1 MFTANPFTDLADLIT
16 PAMMQAYIVAMII
29 AVAAGTIIDV
39 VHKKSAK
46 YFSENAKKAQQS
58 ARRTVSGGEK
68 MGAAI
73 STITNEVLTS
83 SEFANPQRRMSHLM
97 TMWGFILFVVSTVVM
112 IFGGVES
119 GIWPLLWHIG
129 ALSVC
134 VGGYWF
140 WFFIR
145 CDVNSEGHPWYKL
158 VRADLFIVSLLMTTT
173 FALLWSFC
181 SLRCCGL
188 NSRTCSSNRLRLT
201 RRRSR
206 SWTVPRRTCLTLV
219 K

>member
-1 MFTANPFTDLADLIT
+1 
-16 PAMMQAYIVAMII
+16 
-29 AVAAGTIIDV
+29 
-39 VHKKSAK
+39 
-46 YFSENAKKAQQS
+46 
-58 ARRTVSGGEK
+58 
-68 MGAAI
+68 
-73 STITNEVLTS
+73 
-83 SEFANPQRRMSHLM
+83 
-97 TMWGFILFVVSTVVM
+97 MWGFILFVVSTVVM

-119 GIWPLLWHIG
+119 GIWPMLWHIG

-173 FALLWSFC
+173 FALLWSIIGGILLFAIFILA
-181 SLRCCGL
+181 STVLFTTVCGL

-201 RRRSR
+201 RRRSPN
-206 SWTVPRRTCLTLV
+206 WTVLRRTCLTSV
-219 K
+219 N